1 MNYSNYGFLLDDI
14 YGCLSSFMDIDGLE
28 TMGNMMAMI
37 HHDAPLDYFAG

>member
-1 MNYSNYGFLLDDI
+1 MFIEFYLWI
-14 YGCLSSFMDIDGLE
+14 FMDIDGVE